1 MDSIAVLIP
10 CYNEARTVA
19 KVVAD
24 YHAALPQ
31 ATVYVYDNNST
42 DGTADLAA
50 AAGAVVRKERQQ
62 GKGNVLRRMFR
73 EIDAECYLLVDGDD
87 TYPAEAAPEMVRAVR
102 ERGADMVVGD
112 RLSSTYFTEN
122 KRPFHNFGN
131 SLVRF
136 CINRLFGSQIKDI
149 MTGYRAFSFQFV
161 KTYPVLARG
170 FEIETEMSIHAVERN
185 MRIENIVIEY
195 RDRPAGSESKLN
207 TYSDGLKVLRT
218 IVRLYKNYRPFGF
231 FSMLAALLALCSAG
245 FMVPVVAEYFRTGL
259 VPRFPTL
266 IVCACG
272 MVAALLLFISGV
284 ILSSLLTQ
292 DARDFEFKLQQAE
305 RWKREAQK
313 S

>member
-1 MDSIAVLIP
+1 
-10 CYNEARTVA
+10 
-19 KVVAD
+19 
-24 YHAALPQ
+24 
-31 ATVYVYDNNST
+31 
-42 DGTADLAA
+42 
-50 AAGAVVRKERQQ
+50 
-62 GKGNVLRRMFR
+62 
-73 EIDAECYLLVDGDD
+73 
-87 TYPAEAAPEMVRAVR
+87 
-102 ERGADMVVGD
+102 
-112 RLSSTYFTEN
+112 
-122 KRPFHNFGN
+122 
-131 SLVRF
+131 
-136 CINRLFGSQIKDI
+136 
-149 MTGYRAFSFQFV
+149 
-161 KTYPVLARG
+161 
-170 FEIETEMSIHAVERN
+170 MSIHAVERN

-305 RWKREAQK
+305 RWKREAQQ